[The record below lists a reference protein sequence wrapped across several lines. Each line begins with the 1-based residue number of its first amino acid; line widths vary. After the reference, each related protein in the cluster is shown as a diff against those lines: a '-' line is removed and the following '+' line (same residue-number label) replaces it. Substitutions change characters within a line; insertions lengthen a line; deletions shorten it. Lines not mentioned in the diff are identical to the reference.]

1 MPASVNS
8 STTDAGAIRNDLW
21 VTVLAGGIGSR
32 FWPVSTPSRPK
43 QLLPLASE
51 RPLIRDTVDRALK
64 LAPPERLRILTGEGM
79 VEPFTRALPELAS
92 ESYLIEPQ
100 ARGTAPVL
108 AWAAFEV
115 ARTDPDGV
123 IASLHADHRIEPPS
137 AFIQLLNDTAAIAAE
152 TGHLLTIGVPPTR
165 PEPGYGH
172 IQPGAE
178 IRERGS
184 ARAVQV
190 DAFHEKP
197 DLETAERYNA
207 DGFLWNTGIFIWKA
221 SAFLDEV
228 RAHAPEV
235 ADHLHHLEAG
245 DVEAFFAACTPI
257 SVDVAV
263 LERSGKVAVV
273 PATFEWDDVG
283 SWGSLARTRPA
294 DEDGNVVVGRAFVQ
308 DARNNVI
315 MAESGPVVLFGVD
328 DLVVVRTEHVTF
340 VTSRERA
347 PDLKE
352 LLPNLPD
359 SLRDPE

>member
-1 MPASVNS
+1 MNS
-8 STTDAGAIRNDLW
+8 STTDSGSPRGELW
-21 VTVLAGGIGSR
+21 VTVLAGGVGSR

-64 LAPPERLRILTGEGM
+64 LVTAERLRILTGDAM
-79 VEPFTRALPELAS
+79 VEPFTRTLPDLGPG
-92 ESYLIEPQ
+92 SYLIEPQ

-115 ARTDPDGV
+115 ARLDPDGV
-123 IASLHADHRIEPPS
+123 IASLHADHRIEPAS
-137 AFIQLLNDTAAIAAE
+137 AFIELLKDTAAIAAE
-152 TGHLLTIGVPPTR
+152 TGLLLTIGVPPTR

-172 IQPGAE
+172 IQPGAAVRE
-178 IRERGS
+178 IGS
-184 ARAVQV
+184 AAAVQV

-207 DGFLWNTGIFIWKA
+207 EGFLWNTGIFIWKA

-235 ADHLHHLEAG
+235 AAHLHHLESG
-245 DVEAFFAACTPI
+245 DVDAFFAACTPI

-263 LERSGKVAVV
+263 LERSNRVAAV

-283 SWGSLARTRPA
+283 SWGALARTREA
-294 DEDGNVVVGRAFVQ
+294 DSEGNVAVGNALLR
-308 DARNNVI
+308 DAHNNVV

-328 DLVVVRTEHVTF
+328 DLVVVRTDHVTF

-352 LLPNLPD
+352 LLPDLPE
-359 SLRDPE
+359 SLRDPEGDG